1 MICVAYSKK
10 TANNRLREQ
19 VGIKE
24 QNDRIRDY
32 ASRIGL
38 KISKFYE
45 DKSDDPLS
53 DNGYQQ
59 LRLDGMNRKFDLVLL
74 ESVNRFGAGNGMAR
88 SLLVDTFSI
97 IGIDFIV
104 TQDGFDSREH
114 NLDEIEA
121 YFKDTRR
128 AYANSWRASAGKE
141 KKRRSRRKR
150 VVDTVNAPEEKAVPQ
165 EPVPCWEEIE
175 AEYKKRAKALF
186 EMSVEIQKDNL
197 PLYIK
202 MENGEITE
210 QEYLAYH
217 DRMIE
222 ELKPVNDQFEALV
235 TDLNKQRSLYKKKYV
250 NAVSKKSAES

>member
-1 MICVAYSKK
+1 MKK
-10 TANNRLREQ
+10 THAILLAA
-19 VGIKE
+19 I
-24 QNDRIRDY
+24 
-32 ASRIGL
+32 
-38 KISKFYE
+38 
-45 DKSDDPLS
+45 
-53 DNGYQQ
+53 
-59 LRLDGMNRKFDLVLL
+59 LVL
-74 ESVNRFGAGNGMAR
+74 SC
-88 SLLVDTFSI
+88 FSFATAEAKTYKVGVSI
-97 IGIDFIV
+97 YQYTDNFM
-104 TQDGFDSREH
+104 TLYR
-114 NLDEIEA
+114 NEIEA

-150 VVDTVNAPEEKAVPQ
+150 VVDIVNAPEEKAVPQ

-175 AEYKKRAKALF
+175 VEYKKRAKALF
-186 EMSVEIQKDNL
+186 ERSVEIQKDNL

-217 DRMIE
+217 NRMIE

-235 TDLNKQRSLYKKKYV
+235 TDLNKQRSVYKKKYI

>member
-114 NLDEIEA
+114 L
-121 YFKDTRR
+121 YVHRR
-128 AYANSWRASAGKE
+128 AE
-141 KKRRSRRKR
+141 QRKR
-150 VVDTVNAPEEKAVPQ
+150 AIPGGRSQQHADQ
-165 EPVPCWEEIE
+165 HR
-175 AEYKKRAKALF
+175 EY
-186 EMSVEIQKDNL
+186 V
-197 PLYIK
+197 
-202 MENGEITE
+202 
-210 QEYLAYH
+210 H
-217 DRMIE
+217 
-222 ELKPVNDQFEALV
+222 
-235 TDLNKQRSLYKKKYV
+235 
-250 NAVSKKSAES
+250 